1 MSKKIDTFSSNS
13 LKILEKSVEEFE
25 KKYIHN
31 LSLFKKDDRAILGQK
46 FHSLICA
53 YLKGFDT
60 ERIIKEL
67 NREELI
73 ELKQNYLSFKS

>member
-46 FHSLICA
+46 FHSLI
-53 YLKGFDT
+53 
-60 ERIIKEL
+60 
-67 NREELI
+67 
-73 ELKQNYLSFKS
+73 